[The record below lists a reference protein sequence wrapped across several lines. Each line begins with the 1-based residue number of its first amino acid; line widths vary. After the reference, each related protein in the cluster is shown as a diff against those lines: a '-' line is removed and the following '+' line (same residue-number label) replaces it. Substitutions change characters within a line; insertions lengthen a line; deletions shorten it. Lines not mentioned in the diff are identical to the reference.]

1 MGLQKII
8 TRAATRAGFVVTQCL
23 EGRDALRIATDEQPD
38 LVLLDVMMPYSD
50 GRDVLRDLKAGP
62 QTKDIPVF
70 VYTARDAHYDRLA
83 ALELGADDY
92 FEKPFDL
99 ELLMTRIEYRIWKR
113 QHGE

>member
-1 MGLQKII
+1 
-8 TRAATRAGFVVTQCL
+8 
-23 EGRDALRIATDEQPD
+23 
-38 LVLLDVMMPYSD
+38 MPYWTS
-50 GRDVLRDLKAGP
+50 RRAEGP
-62 QTKDIPVF
+62 QGRTPDEGHPVF